1 MPALSPSGQ
10 KPARA
15 ATQPPKLMIWATA
28 ALVAFVGLIAAPM
41 ARADDDELDRVRRL
55 AVGAS
60 AAETLNRRAAPDLP
74 PANIGPGQ
82 ETLGQEAAGVA
93 AEAEAQKQLDQT
105 EDGAKPFGARLFQG
119 QFARNQPG
127 GLNPDYVIAPGDQI
141 SVNIF
146 GARTF
151 NELSRVDA
159 QGNLFV
165 PEVGPVPVGGVAN
178 RDLQATVEARVS
190 RVFTDNV
197 KVYVN
202 LLGAQTL
209 GVFVTG
215 AVVDPGRYS
224 GLPTDSMLA
233 FIDKAGGIDLARG
246 SFRNVQILRRG
257 QPIAS
262 ADLYD
267 FLTKGALP
275 TPRFENGD
283 VILIKPIGGVVSV
296 SGEARVAAAFE
307 FLQFPV
313 TGRQLAGLARPTTDV
328 SHVALSGFRAGRPF
342 NTYVSYRQ
350 FLDLALENGDLADFQ
365 SDLRADDVFVQVEG
379 EYLGAKRHAIARGA
393 RLESVLDL
401 IAVDPNV
408 AATES
413 IYLRRDSVARD
424 QKRALDRSLDALER
438 TALAALSQT
447 ESQAA
452 IRGAEAQLVLEFV
465 RRARSVQPDG
475 RVVVST
481 NGTRANVRMEP
492 GDEIVIPQKT
502 DLILISGEVEL
513 PQSVAHV
520 PGADIDDYVDRA
532 GGYGERADSSKII
545 VIRASGEA
553 IRGSRT
559 PIMPGDQI
567 LVLPIV
573 DFKAFAVGKDIIQV
587 MFQVAIIAATIVA
600 L

>member
-1 MPALSPSGQ
+1 MPGLKAKTSLAMTSSGLV
-10 KPARA
+10 ACF
-15 ATQPPKLMIWATA
+15 A
-28 ALVAFVGLIAAPM
+28 ALLLAFIGLVGAPA
-41 ARADDDELDRVRRL
+41 ARADDEDLDRVRRL
-55 AVGAS
+55 AVGTAAAQSAS
-60 AAETLNRRAAPDLP
+60 RRSAPNLPGADAAAP
-74 PANIGPGQ
+74 AVGQ
-82 ETLGQEAAGVA
+82 ESIGQEAAGVA
-93 AEAEAQKQLDQT
+93 AEAEAQKELETT
-105 EDGAKPFGARLFQG
+105 EGGVKPFGARLFQG

-127 GLNPDYVIAPGDQI
+127 GLNPDYLIAPGDQI

-151 NELSRVDA
+151 NEITRVDA

-165 PEVGPVPVGGVAN
+165 PEVGPIPVAGVPN
-178 RDLQATVEARVS
+178 RDLQATVESRVS
-190 RVFTDNV
+190 RVFTENV

-246 SFRNVQILRRG
+246 SFRDVHIIRDGRQIAR
-257 QPIAS
+257 

-275 TPRFENGD
+275 APRFQNGD
-283 VILIKPIGGVVSV
+283 VILVSPIGGVVSV
-296 SGEARVAAAFE
+296 SGDARVNAAFE

-313 TGRQLAGLARPTTDV
+313 TGRELARLARPTTDV
-328 SHVALSGFRAGRPF
+328 SHVALSGFREGRPF
-342 NTYVSYRQ
+342 NTYVSYTR
-350 FLDLALENGDLADFQ
+350 FLDLALESGDLADFQ
-365 SDLRADDVFVQVEG
+365 SDLRADDVFVEVEG
-379 EYLGAKRHAIARGA
+379 EYLGAKRFAIARGA
-393 RLESVLDL
+393 RLDSVLDL
-401 IAVDPNV
+401 IAIDPTV

-413 IYLRRDSVARD
+413 IYLRRESVARD

-475 RVVVST
+475 RVVVSRD
-481 NGTRANVRMEP
+481 NGRADVRMEP
-492 GDEIVIPQKT
+492 GDEIVIPQQT
-502 DLILISGEVEL
+502 DLVLISGEVEL
-513 PQSVAHV
+513 PQSVAYV
-520 PGADIDDYVDRA
+520 PGADIDDYVNGA
-532 GGYGERADSSKII
+532 GGYAERADRSKII
-545 VIRASGEA
+545 IIRASGEA
-553 IRGSRT
+553 IRGTGTDVRR
-559 PIMPGDQI
+559 GDQI
-567 LVLPIV
+567 LVLPVV

-587 MFQVAIIAATIVA
+587 MFQVAIIAATLVA